1 MDRRRF
7 LATSALA
14 LSGAAGC
21 VGLGGS
27 DGDDSGPGTGSSA
40 SEKTSSTD
48 GQRPPP
54 PPTST
59 SVPSGVPSSAPSSPT
74 ATRETAW
81 CPERDTDTPDP
92 PAYPDATAVP
102 YESMRFSIAG
112 GRDREYPEGV
122 TEGPID
128 LFESREEA
136 TRILTF
142 EEVDEDRR
150 EDVRAFVTATDFER
164 ADLLYAYAFGPSLTY
179 TDLRV
184 ASLAREESTLLGSV
198 VMPSPCNP
206 GDQMESKVSLVA
218 RVYADAAI
226 ERVRFA
232 IVNGHGCL
240 GRFAVDADDPNV
252 DVLQNFEC

>member
-1 MDRRRF
+1 MNRRRY
-7 LATSALA
+7 LAAGALA

-21 VGLGGS
+21 AGLGGS
-27 DGDDSGPGTGSSA
+27 DGEDSDPGTGSSPPERTPA
-40 SEKTSSTD
+40 TDESRSPPSST
-48 GQRPPP
+48 
-54 PPTST
+54 SA
-59 SVPSGVPSSAPSSPT
+59 PSGVPTSAPSSPT
-74 ATRETAW
+74 AARDTPW

-92 PAYPDATAVP
+92 PTYPDATAVP
-102 YESMRFSIAG
+102 HESMRFSITG

-122 TEGPID
+122 VEGPVD

-136 TRILTF
+136 TRILSF
-142 EEVDEDRR
+142 DEVDEDRR
-150 EDVRAFVTATDFER
+150 EGVREFVTATDFER

-179 TDLRV
+179 TDIRV

-206 GDQMESKVSLVA
+206 GDQMESRVSLVA
-218 RVYADAAI
+218 RAYADAAI

-232 IVNGHGCL
+232 VVNGHGCL